1 MRGRNQ
7 RETPAVNACMGRER
21 TSKGAFSAVLMS
33 AMAWALSGC
42 SLFSTEIG
50 VAVVIP
56 APPPHWR
63 AAFPDLRFSL
73 LYADG
78 DGRFQRKADVDYA
91 SAVAIACSKR
101 TNAPVLAY
109 PWSPSDR
116 SCAEPG
122 MLRPAGGIFPGAL
135 RHSTGGMELVLSWED
150 GAAAEVFRSL
160 LERGVDADLI
170 NGERLAERMGS
181 AADPWAWDVNSV
193 AEALSAGHFNAYDL
207 DPLPKSDV
215 GLRVGAGEWI
225 LESPFRQPGI
235 ADAEGTLLLP
245 GLDYGLHH
253 IFSRG
258 ARIDV
263 YLDARGA
270 ASVRY

>member
-1 MRGRNQ
+1 MRGRNP
-7 RETPAVNACMGRER
+7 RETPAVNSYMERER
-21 TSKGAFSAVLMS
+21 TSKAAFFALLLS

-42 SLFSTEIG
+42 PLFSAEIG

-63 AAFPDLRFSL
+63 AVFPDLRFSL
-73 LYADG
+73 LFADG
-78 DGRFQRKADVDYA
+78 DGRFQRKADVDCA
-91 SAVAIACSKR
+91 SPVTIACSKSS
-101 TNAPVLAY
+101 NSPVLAY

-122 MLRPAGGIFPGAL
+122 MLRPAGGIFPGDL
-135 RHSTGGMELVLSWED
+135 RQSAEGLELVLSWED

-160 LERGVDADLI
+160 LELGVDAELI
-170 NGERLAERMGS
+170 NGERLAGRMGS

-193 AEALSAGHFNAYDL
+193 AESLAAGHFNAYDL
-207 DPLPKSDV
+207 DLLPRSDV

-245 GLDYGLHH
+245 GLGYGLHH